1 MSDLTI
7 EKTSTEIEKTERLT
21 GMYIGLLNF
30 VQVVSVSCLGV
41 SAQRS
46 TQTVFTIQLRSGQV
60 SSLKFFVPELKADFE
75 RITRGGGTSRD
86 PRVK

>member
-7 EKTSTEIEKTERLT
+7 EKTSIEIEKTERLT

-60 SSLKFFVPELKADFE
+60 SILKFFVPESKA
-75 RITRGGGTSRD
+75 
-86 PRVK
+86 